1 MACRTGKP
9 IGSKTKPPKRTFRR
23 RKGES
28 TMKLDCTSGKPK
40 TPNQRQRIL
49 ARLRQGSVTSWE
61 LSQMGILGYNTRI
74 MELRQAGHN
83 IVTTMEEI
91 QNQFGETVKRGRFS
105 LVSER
110 HDA

>member
-1 MACRTGKP
+1 M
-9 IGSKTKPPKRTFRR
+9 KTDYIN
-23 RKGES
+23 S
-28 TMKLDCTSGKPK
+28 KPK
-40 TPNQRQRIL
+40 TPSQRERIL

-110 HDA
+110 LDA